1 MSAHPPATPSTS
13 MPSIITAIEADRIW
27 IGGQAAHHSEH
38 AHYVRADIADAKI
51 EECESLRRTLD
62 TVRNGRDEAT
72 GEAKQLRERI
82 AKIRDLC
89 SKIRRRGLTAAPK
102 AHI

>member
-38 AHYVRADIADAKI
+38 AHYVRADIADALL
-51 EECESLRRTLD
+51 EALEVLVAELESTLPPGLYPEGSWLD
-62 TVRNGRDEAT
+62 ILPHLDDPVADARA
-72 GEAKQLRERI
+72 AI
-82 AKIRDLC
+82 AKAKGDP
-89 SKIRRRGLTAAPK
+89 A
-102 AHI
+102 

>member
-38 AHYVRADIADAKI
+38 AHYVRADIADALSNAL
-51 EECESLRRTLD
+51 EEAL
-62 TVRNGRDEAT
+62 
-72 GEAKQLRERI
+72 AK
-82 AKIRDLC
+82 AKGDP
-89 SKIRRRGLTAAPK
+89 A
-102 AHI
+102 